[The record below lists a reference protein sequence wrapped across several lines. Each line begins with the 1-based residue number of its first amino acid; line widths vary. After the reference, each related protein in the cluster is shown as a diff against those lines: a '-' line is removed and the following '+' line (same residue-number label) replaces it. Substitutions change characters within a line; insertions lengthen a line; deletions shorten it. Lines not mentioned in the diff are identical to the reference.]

1 MKELVQA
8 YFDEA
13 RWLHDDYTPTMEE
26 YMSVAGVSATY
37 YLISTA
43 SFIDMGKIATE
54 EVFQWVSNK
63 PKIVTASSVIGRLMN
78 DIVSHKV
85 SIALYV

>member
-13 RWLHDDYTPTMEE
+13 RWLHEDYTPTMEE
-26 YMSVAGVSATY
+26 YMSVAVVSAAY

-43 SFIDMGKIATE
+43 SFIDMGQIATE

-63 PKIVTASSVIGRLMN
+63 PKIVTALSVIGRLMN

-85 SIALYV
+85 SIVL

>member
-13 RWLHDDYTPTMEE
+13 RWLHDNYAPTVEE

-37 YLISTA
+37 YVTITA
-43 SFIDMGKIATE
+43 SFVDMGKIATE

-63 PKIVTASSVIGRLMN
+63 PKIVTASSVIGRQMN

-85 SIALYV
+85 SIVLYL

>member
-13 RWLHDDYTPTMEE
+13 TWLHDNYTPTMEE

-37 YLISTA
+37 YVIITA
-43 SFIDMGKIATE
+43 SFVDMGQIATE
-54 EVFQWVSNK
+54 DVFHWVCNK
-63 PKIVTASSVIGRLMN
+63 PKILTASSVIGRLMN

-85 SIALYV
+85 S